1 MRLEILLFLN
11 ALNRIHS
18 NQIKYMNN
26 LITRK
31 FSALFIIATLTFYAN
46 KSYSQ
51 CGTIPV
57 VGDLIISSDQ
67 QLSGIW
73 NITGLFQVDAGVTLT
88 VTPYSTNGCG
98 ELIINAASINIQG
111 TINAD
116 LAGFTGG
123 NGGSGATTG
132 TNTTY
137 LANCDDKDN
146 CYTVTVSGGTQGTPG
161 NGTGAGTNGTNG
173 GSGFG
178 PKQSCQNFGDEY
190 GMIGSGGGAGAGGGG
205 SYGANA
211 NAGGAGGAGT
221 AAGSFTG
228 MSISTCSSPT
238 AGPAG
243 SGGGAGAAY
252 GTTTGNDIDMG
263 SGGAGASGGG
273 KSFYDGAN
281 GNAGGTG
288 GGKIV
293 LNATGTLTVAGT
305 ISAQGSVG
313 GSGGNGGSGG
323 KTSRCCSDG
332 CDGCDETTYSAGAG
346 GGGGAGGGSGGGIY
360 ISATGDMTLT
370 GTIRAEGGNGGLGGQ
385 GGAGASPCNYG
396 GSFFCGSGN
405 SGATNAGANGAMGG
419 GGSGGRVKVF
429 QNPCRNNVINANV
442 LLSGGNGNGGAAA
455 TGSVHYGNLPGIVAP
470 TGAAVASNVDCF
482 GGNTGTATANG
493 GLPPYTYLWDDVN
506 AQTTAFAT
514 GLVQGTY
521 NVTIVDNNGCSAT
534 ATATVTEPAVLK
546 ATASLVANLTCNGSG
561 DGVAD
566 VTVTGG
572 TPNYSYL
579 WDDNNGQTTQSAI
592 GLDAGFYT
600 VTVTD
605 INGCI
610 STDTVTVIQPDAI
623 SASSVVDNQ
632 VSCNA
637 GADGQA
643 TVTVTGGTPGY
654 QYLWDN
660 SQTDATAT
668 GLPAGSFTCA
678 ITDNAGCTSSVSV
691 DITEPTAVAGT
702 ATEIVSILC
711 NGGGTA
717 SALANGSGGTPGYTY
732 QWNDNAST
740 ANDTVVNL
748 PAGTYTVT
756 ITDNNQCTGTATV
769 TIDEPTIL
777 TATVIVDSDVACN
790 GGNNGQLTVT
800 PVGGT
805 APYIYLWNDQLA
817 QTGQTA
823 AGLEAG
829 LYAVTIT
836 DDNGCEVN
844 VSNVQIAEPTALAV
858 SLSSSTNI
866 TCNGD
871 DNGQATINAAGGTPP
886 YVYDWNDPSNQT
898 LATATNLPPGTYDVT
913 VTDDN
918 GCTFNLSG
926 ITITEPEPLTA
937 GIASFQNVNCNG
949 GNDGQA
955 TGGAFGGTGPYAY
968 FWSPS
973 GSTDATITN
982 LQAGEYILLVTDANG
997 CTDSELAIINEPLN
1011 PLVANFTAD
1020 PDTGL
1025 QPFVITFTNTSVGA
1039 SSYEWF
1045 FGDGETSTD
1054 VNPTHTYVDS
1064 GSFTI
1069 VLVAYDSITGCTDTL
1084 SVTGGVYVIPTS
1096 IFEVP
1101 NIFTPNGDGLNDMFN
1116 PKSRNIVQFE
1126 GEIFNRWGE
1135 KVYGWTMPQGGW
1147 DGRTPSGNIVPAGT
1161 YFYTLKAVGVDNLNY
1176 EQKGSVTLV
1185 R

>member
-1 MRLEILLFLN
+1 
-11 ALNRIHS
+11 
-18 NQIKYMNN
+18 MNK
-26 LITRK
+26 LITLK
-31 FSALFIIATLTFYAN
+31 LSALLVIATLTLWAN

-67 QLSGIW
+67 QMTGTW
-73 NITGLFQVDAGVTLT
+73 NITGTFQVDAGVTVT
-88 VTPYSTNGCG
+88 VTPYSVNGCG
-98 ELIINAASINIQG
+98 ELIINAANINIQG
-111 TINAD
+111 NINGD
-116 LAGFTGG
+116 FAGYTGG
-123 NGGSGATTG
+123 SGGTGATTG

-137 LANCDDKDN
+137 LANCADKDN
-146 CYTVTVSGGTQGTPG
+146 CYTVTVSGGTQGTAG
-161 NGTGAGTNGTNG
+161 NGTGAGSVGTAG
-173 GSGFG
+173 GNGFG
-178 PKQSCQNFGDEY
+178 PKQACENFGDTY
-190 GMIGSGGGAGAGGGG
+190 GLIGAGGGAGAGGGG

-211 NAGGAGGAGT
+211 NAGGGGGAGS
-221 AAGSFTG
+221 ASGSFTG
-228 MSISTCSSPT
+228 MSLSTCSTPT
-238 AGPAG
+238 AGTAG
-243 SGGGAGAAY
+243 TGGTAGTAY

-273 KSFYDGAN
+273 KSYNNGAN
-281 GNAGGTG
+281 GGAGGTG

-293 LNATGTLTVAGT
+293 LNASETLTVAGT
-305 ISAQGSVG
+305 LSAQGSVG
-313 GSGGNGGSGG
+313 GNGGNGGAGG
-323 KTSRCCSDG
+323 KTGRCCDDG

-360 ISATGDMTLT
+360 ISALGDMTLT

-396 GSFFCGSGN
+396 GSIFCGSGN

-442 LLSGGNGNGGAAA
+442 LLSGGNGNGGAAS
-455 TGSVHYGNLPGIVAP
+455 TGTVHYGNLPGIVAP
-470 TGAAVASNVDCF
+470 TGAAVASNVSCF
-482 GGNTGTATANG
+482 GGTDGTATATASG

-506 AQTTAFAT
+506 AQTTDIAT
-514 GLVQGTY
+514 GLSQGTY
-521 NVTIVDNNGCSAT
+521 TVTITDDNGCSAT
-534 ATATVTEPAVLK
+534 ATATLTEPTQL
-546 ATASLVANLTCNGSG
+546 TASASVISDASCNGAA
-561 DGVAD
+561 DAVVD
-566 VTVTGG
+566 VTAGGG
-572 TPNYSYL
+572 TPNYTYL
-579 WDDNNGQTTQSAI
+579 WDDTNAQTTSSAT
-592 GLDAGFYT
+592 GLGAGTFT

-605 INGCI
+605 DNGCTAT
-610 STDTVTVIQPDAI
+610 SSVTVSEPALL
-623 SASSVVDNQ
+623 SATVVADNN

-643 TVTVTGGTPGY
+643 TVTVTGGTPNY
-654 QYLWDN
+654 IYEWDDLQ
-660 SQTDATAT
+660 STPTAVN
-668 GLPAGSFTCA
+668 LPAGTIGCL
-678 ITDNAGCTSSVSV
+678 ITDAAGCTTTVSV
-691 DITEPTAVAGT
+691 TITEPTPVSGS

-717 SALANGSGGTPGYTY
+717 SAVALGAGGTPGYTY
-732 QWNDNAST
+732 LWDDNATT

-756 ITDNNQCTGTATV
+756 ITDTNQCTGTATV
-769 TIDEPTIL
+769 TINEPDVL
-777 TATVIVDSDVACN
+777 TATVAVDSDVDCN

-805 APYIYLWNDQLA
+805 APYTYLWNDPLA

-829 LYAVTIT
+829 IYAVTVT

-844 VSNVQIAEPTALAV
+844 VSNVQIAEPTALDV
-858 SLSSSTNI
+858 TLSSTSNVS
-866 TCNGD
+866 CNGAAD
-871 DNGQATINAAGGTPP
+871 GQATVTAAGGVPP
-886 YVYDWNDPSNQT
+886 YLYDWNDPANQT
-898 LATATNLPPGTYDVT
+898 LATANNLAPGTYDVT
-913 VTDDN
+913 ITDDN

-926 ITITEPEPLTA
+926 ITITEPTVLTA

-955 TGGAFGGTGPYAY
+955 TGGAFGGTGPYTY
-968 FWSPS
+968 FWTPS
-973 GSTDATITN
+973 GSSDATITD
-982 LQAGEYILLVTDANG
+982 LTAGEYILLVTDANG
-997 CTDSELAIINEPLN
+997 CTDSELAIISEPVN

-1025 QPFVITFTNTSVGA
+1025 QPLVITFTNTSVGA
-1039 SSYEWF
+1039 TSYQWF
-1045 FGDGETSTD
+1045 FGDGETSTE

-1064 GSFTI
+1064 GAFTI
-1069 VLVAYDSITGCTDTL
+1069 ILVAYDSITGCTDTL
-1084 SVTGGVYVIPTS
+1084 SVTGGIYVIPTS

-1101 NIFTPNGDGLNDMFN
+1101 NVFTPNGDGLNDLFN
-1116 PKSRNIVQFE
+1116 PNSRNIVQFE

-1135 KVYGWTMPQGGW
+1135 KVYGWTQPQGGW
-1147 DGRTPSGNIVPAGT
+1147 NGRTPSGNIVPEGT

-1176 EQKGSVTLV
+1176 EQKGSITLV